1 MLDRAEE
8 GGGGMQVLIS
18 VDMAGIAGVVDGDD
32 INPDR
37 IEREVPK
44 ALADRGSVRPLRFD
58 GPVVLE
64 VEVRRSR
71 MTEYAMLVPGMQ
83 LADART
89 LRYAAPDFPTAYQ
102 VSELIALLGAQ

>member
-1 MLDRAEE
+1 MVLGLGIHRLARRRIRSQVIRALWLRRLSAARQCRVASR
-8 GGGGMQVLIS
+8 M
-18 VDMAGIAGVVDGDD
+18 M
-32 INPDR
+32 
-37 IEREVPK
+37 
-44 ALADRGSVRPLRFD
+44 RFD

-71 MTEYAMLVPGMQ
+71 MTEHALLVPGMQ